1 MTGNG
6 QTLCFW
12 PLPGSEASRPTSVR
26 QIIVANSKFEQGIFQ
41 ESIGETFTNKT
52 GFSSF
57 IPLFVIGLIFT
68 ATGLII
74 NSVQEEY

>member
-1 MTGNG
+1 MVFCSGG
-6 QTLCFW
+6 IIPF
-12 PLPGSEASRPTSVR
+12 SIMPTVLKRISVFIPTR
-26 QIIVANSKFEQGIFQ
+26 YITQA
-41 ESIGETFTNKT
+41 IGETFTNKT